1 MSEFEIK
8 NVDEHFEVF
17 RNGQFMFSADTIEE
31 ARRLLL
37 EETEEEYNFILECW
51 RENNETSEK

>member
-1 MSEFEIK
+1 MPEFEIK
-8 NVDEHFEVF
+8 NVDEHVEVF

-37 EETEEEYNFILECW
+37 EETEEERNFIAECW